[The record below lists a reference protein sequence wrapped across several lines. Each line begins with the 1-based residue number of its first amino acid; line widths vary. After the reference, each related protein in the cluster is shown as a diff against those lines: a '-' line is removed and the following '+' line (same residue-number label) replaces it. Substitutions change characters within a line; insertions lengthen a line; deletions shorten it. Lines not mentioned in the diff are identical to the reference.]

1 MDTLLSMRVFRR
13 VVEAGSFVQ
22 AAEQLQLSAAM
33 TSRHVAHLERHLG
46 ARLLNRSTRHLSLT
60 DSGADYFERCTC
72 LLDGLEEAESQ
83 ASQQA
88 HSPRGQLRISA
99 PVSFGAR
106 HLGPV
111 VGAYTARYPE
121 VQLNLHLNDQIV
133 ELAEGG
139 FDLALR
145 VGTHPNPALIARRLC
160 SIKLA
165 LVCSPGYA
173 QRYGLPQ
180 TPEQLSQ
187 HRAIGYAYS
196 DIGDAWVLT
205 GPDGPRSY
213 PIRPV
218 LHVNNGD
225 LAAAAAA
232 ADVGISSEPTFLV
245 GDDLRSGRL
254 IALLPD
260 YPQPELSLYVVY
272 LNRHYLSAKVRTL
285 IDFLVAYFDQPPK
298 WDAGL

>member
-1 MDTLLSMRVFRR
+1 M
-13 VVEAGSFVQ
+13 
-22 AAEQLQLSAAM
+22 
-33 TSRHVAHLERHLG
+33 
-46 ARLLNRSTRHLSLT
+46 
-60 DSGADYFERCTC
+60 
-72 LLDGLEEAESQ
+72 LDGLEEAESQ

-121 VQLNLHLNDQIV
+121 VQLNLHLNDQTV

-180 TPEQLSQ
+180 TPEQLSH

-196 DIGDAWVLT
+196 EIGDAWVLT

-213 PIRPV
+213 PIRRV

-272 LNRHYLSAKVRTL
+272 LNRHYLLRKPTHHRLCGGLAQHGSSAANDT
-285 IDFLVAYFDQPPK
+285 
-298 WDAGL
+298 AGPGLLHGRGR